1 MVTPREPS
9 LCGPLARLNFAPGSG
24 RWYRTCFGA
33 KRGELGV
40 CHRCARYLHHDSFER
55 TARHRLDFR
64 RFIRADIGPATL
76 RTLQPTLTR
85 ATPGPSR
92 SNAPGTIPDFII
104 EQPPIYRGWW
114 GSLKVLFT
122 RVARRSGV
130 PIRFFSFP
138 VRRGVAGRPLAAS
151 LILHGSFIL
160 FLIYLHQAL
169 PLEASVAERPRS
181 SPRIFYTVPVLDS
194 SKAFPRIAPA
204 GPGGRAGNES
214 RPELPVLGSTAMFT
228 NLTAVSKPVRPDNS
242 RQTIWQRNSPPDLRI
257 PTEVKLPMIA
267 LGNPDIPKP
276 KIKIE
281 PIDSKPIQIKRTYDT
296 KAAPAES
303 EMNSQAAVVPFT
315 NPTLPRP
322 ALPLPAGE
330 ASRPVKRQ
338 GADYRTPSVAPD
350 VQAKGDTDLLVMS
363 VDPGAPVKNIAL
375 PAGNRWGEFSASPAG
390 GQPGSPGGVP
400 NTVKSGGGSEV
411 TGAGGDGSVG
421 IGAGTSGGGGDS
433 SLSVP
438 VSLAGSNTAP
448 LGTDG
453 LSGPLTTEEMIVP
466 VVTSLHIRK
475 NALVVAGGPMGG
487 GGLGVYKALNC
498 GKIYTVFLPMP
509 GSNWSL
515 EYCTRGDAVPPAS
528 STSARTVVHLE
539 KPLIPP
545 DATVKFDFLRLPV
558 SQDKRR
564 KFIVLKGVIDDKG
577 DVGEVEIYA
586 GVLPAMD
593 EAARSAFRRWKFMP
607 ALRDGKPVAV
617 DILVG
622 ILPTPPESQ

>member
-1 MVTPREPS
+1 VCLVS
-9 LCGPLARLNFAPGSG
+9 GS
-24 RWYRTCFGA
+24 RF
-33 KRGELGV
+33 
-40 CHRCARYLHHDSFER
+40 FER
-55 TARHRLDFR
+55 TARHRSNFR
-64 RFIRADIGPATL
+64 RFIRADIGPTTL

-85 ATPGPSR
+85 ATPGPPSR
-92 SNAPGTIPDFII
+92 FNAPRVIPGFLV

-114 GSLKVLFT
+114 DSLKVLFT
-122 RVARRSGV
+122 RVTPRSGV

-138 VRRGVAGRPLAAS
+138 ARRSMAGRPLAAS

-169 PLEASVAERPRS
+169 PLEASVAERPPTS
-181 SPRIFYTVPVLDS
+181 ARIFYTVPVLDS

-204 GPGGRAGNES
+204 GPGGRPGNAS
-214 RPELPVLGSTAMFT
+214 QPELPVLGSTAMFT

-257 PTEVKLPMIA
+257 PTEVKLPIIA
-267 LGNPDIPKP
+267 LGNPVIPRP

-281 PIDSKPIQIKRTYDT
+281 LIDSKPIQIKRTYAT
-296 KAAPAES
+296 KAAPTES
-303 EMNSQAAVVPFT
+303 EMNSQAAAVPFT
-315 NPTLPRP
+315 NPTLSRP
-322 ALPLPAGE
+322 AFPLPAGE
-330 ASRPVKRQ
+330 ASTPVQRP
-338 GADYRTPSVAPD
+338 GGDRTPAVAPD

-363 VDPGAPVKNIAL
+363 VDPDGPVKNIAL
-375 PAGNRWGEFSASPAG
+375 PAGNRWGEFSASPSG
-390 GQPGSPGGVP
+390 GQPGSPAGIP
-400 NTVKSGGGSEV
+400 NAVKGGGASGVE
-411 TGAGGDGSVG
+411 GAGGDGSVG
-421 IGAGTSGGGGDS
+421 IGAGKSGGGGDS

-438 VSLAGSNTAP
+438 VSLTGSNTAP
-448 LGTDG
+448 VKTDG

-498 GKIYTVFLPMP
+498 GKIYTVFIPMP
-509 GSNWSL
+509 GSSWSL
-515 EYCTRGDAVPPAS
+515 EYCRRGDALPPSPSA
-528 STSARTVVHLE
+528 SARTVVHLE

-558 SQDKRR
+558 SQDKKR

-593 EAARSAFRRWKFMP
+593 EAARAAFRRWRFMP

-622 ILPTPPESQ
+622 ILPTPPEIQ

>member
-1 MVTPREPS
+1 M
-9 LCGPLARLNFAPGSG
+9 
-24 RWYRTCFGA
+24 
-33 KRGELGV
+33 RGELGAY
-40 CHRCARYLHHDSFER
+40 HRCAGYLHHDSFER
-55 TARHRLDFR
+55 TARHRLTLR
-64 RFIRADIGPATL
+64 RFKADIGPTTL

-85 ATPGPSR
+85 ATPRPPPGA
-92 SNAPGTIPDFII
+92 NAPRTIPGFIV

-114 GSLKVLFT
+114 DSLKVLFT

-138 VRRGVAGRPLAAS
+138 VRRGVPGRPLAAS

-169 PLEASVAERPRS
+169 PLEASVAEEPRTS
-181 SPRIFYTVPVLDS
+181 ARIFYAVPVLDS
-194 SKAFPRIAPA
+194 AKQFPRIAPA
-204 GPGGRAGNES
+204 GPGGRPGNS
-214 RPELPVLGSTAMFT
+214 TQPELPVLGSTARFT

-281 PIDSKPIQIKRTYDT
+281 PIDSRPIQIKKTYDT
-296 KAAPAES
+296 KSAPTES
-303 EMNSQAAVVPFT
+303 AMNSQAAVVPFAD
-315 NPTLPRP
+315 PTLPRP
-322 ALPLPAGE
+322 ALALPAGE
-330 ASRPVKRQ
+330 ASKPVQRQ
-338 GADYRTPSVAPD
+338 GGERTPSVAPD

-363 VDPGAPVKNIAL
+363 VDPSGPVKNVAL

-390 GQPGSPGGVP
+390 GQPGSPAGIA
-400 NTVKSGGGSEV
+400 NTVKSGGGSGVE
-411 TGAGGDGSVG
+411 GAGGDGSVG
-421 IGAGTSGGGGDS
+421 IGVGKSGGGGDS

-438 VSLAGSNTAP
+438 VSITGSNTAP
-448 LGTDG
+448 VNADG

-515 EYCTRGDAVPPAS
+515 EYCARGDAVPPPPSA
-528 STSARTVVHLE
+528 SARTVVHLE

-558 SQDKRR
+558 SQDKKR

-577 DVGEVEIYA
+577 DVGDVEIYA

-593 EAARSAFRRWKFMP
+593 EAARAAFRRWKFMP

-622 ILPTPPESQ
+622 ILPTLPQSQ